1 MELVITTANV
11 CKNIGS
17 LVISM
22 ILANFFLILIFYYKK
37 HEKKSIE

>member
-1 MELVITTANV
+1 MELVITTANM

-22 ILANFFLILIFYYKK
+22 VLANFFLILICYYKK
-37 HEKKSIE
+37 MKKNL

>member
-1 MELVITTANV
+1 MELVITTTTI

-22 ILANFFLILIFYYKK
+22 ILANFFLILISYYKK
-37 HEKKSIE
+37 MEKKSIE